1 MASGNRK
8 AGTSKDRKLF
18 RGGEGGKKVSVVVPP
33 FFQPLH
39 LLDPINL
46 FSISFLSSRY
56 PQESL
61 ARNPSFSFF
70 HFFRVAQTISLSSP
84 TPLARNLQTRFFP
97 LLASFYITHVPRLFQ
112 NLLRISKKI
121 GERRECFPSEAML
134 QGNRQ
139 RKKIRDFGQETDN

>member
-70 HFFRVAQTISLSSP
+70 VSFAALKL
-84 TPLARNLQTRFFP
+84 PLIPRHSWLETCKPDFFP